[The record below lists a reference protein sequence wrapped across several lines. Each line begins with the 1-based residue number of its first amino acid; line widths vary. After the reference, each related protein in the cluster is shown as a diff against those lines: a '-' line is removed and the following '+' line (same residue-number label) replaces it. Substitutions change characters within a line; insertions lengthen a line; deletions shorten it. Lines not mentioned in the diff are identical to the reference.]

1 MNITKIFDI
10 TYIKCKRKRIQCKD
24 HNIGTYKANKIYL
37 FHYDDNT
44 KNA

>member
-10 TYIKCKRKRIQCKD
+10 TYIRCERKRIQCKD
-24 HNIGTYKANKIYL
+24 HDIGTYKANKIYL
-37 FHYDDNT
+37 SRYDDNT